1 MNDAIRSCVDSPN
14 SEGNLFTAPA
24 ASSLKQILRISIIHK
39 VEAVACQIIICLLN
53 MQLFGSTS
61 EFMVTRR
68 RLLITP

>member
-1 MNDAIRSCVDSPN
+1 MMRFDRVSTRQTLREIDSLPPATN
-14 SEGNLFTAPA
+14 SLE
-24 ASSLKQILRISIIHK
+24 QILRISIIHK

-53 MQLFGSTS
+53 MQLFGPTS